1 MPELDVLAGDLS
13 TARLASGTRDNLLGA
28 LAERVLGIVLFVSLS
43 FLLTPR
49 ELGTYYEIVAL
60 VTILVIAGVMGI
72 DMALVR
78 FTALEADRRRFA
90 ETQAYV
96 RSGIRLAVGTSAVLA
111 SSLWIAAPE
120 LGRIFG
126 STAFVRPARVGAV
139 AIPFLVLA
147 LVLVAPAR
155 GLKLMWPTVLS
166 VQICQPAVAL
176 VASCGLVLAGL
187 GLAGATAGFTVA
199 AAASCLLA
207 ATMLRRLRPREGR
220 EQPRASV
227 WRPLVRFS
235 LPVAGMT
242 LTGTALLWVDTLL
255 LGAFRPATDVATYG
269 IIVRLMAIGS
279 AVMLTVIQIFGPFVT
294 QLVARGDRARLGEVL
309 HTATRWVA
317 LVAAPPLVLL
327 AVSGQTVLRIFHQPP
342 WPGHVAM
349 LVLAAAF
356 LIDAFT
362 GPVGHVL
369 TMSGRSGLN
378 LATNAA
384 ALVCNVALNLVL
396 IPRFGLVGAAVSW
409 AVVVV
414 AINAV
419 RVIQVRVIFGVVP
432 FERSLARPAIALVG
446 AAALAAFAGFGSGQ
460 ATNSVPLLHLA
471 IVGGTFAVVYGG
483 GLAVLGASSDDR
495 LLLRTFLRPRRGRMA
510 VPTTTAAGSDHATGT
525 GAPAITRTSR

>member
-1 MPELDVLAGDLS
+1 LAGDLS
-13 TARLASGTRDNLLGA
+13 TARLASGTRDNLLGT
-28 LAERVLGIVLFVSLS
+28 LAERVLGIVLFVALS
-43 FLLTPR
+43 FLLSPR
-49 ELGTYYEIVAL
+49 DLGTYYEIVAL
-60 VTILVIAGVMGI
+60 VTILVIGGVMGI

-78 FTALEADRRRFA
+78 FMALAAERRRFGEA
-90 ETQAYV
+90 QAYV
-96 RSGIRLAVGTSAVLA
+96 RGGIRLALGTSAVLA
-111 SSLWIAAPE
+111 SSLWLAAPE
-120 LGRIFG
+120 LGRIFRSPG
-126 STAFVRPARVGAV
+126 FVWPARGGAV
-139 AIPFLVLA
+139 AIPFLVLT

-176 VASCGLVLAGL
+176 AASCGFVLAGL
-187 GLAGATAGFTVA
+187 GLAGATAGFMVA
-199 AAASCLLA
+199 AAASCVLA
-207 ATMLRRLRPREGR
+207 AMMLRRLRLKDGGEH
-220 EQPRASV
+220 PRASV

-235 LPVAGMT
+235 LPIAGMT

-294 QLVARGDRARLGEVL
+294 QLVARGDPARLGEVL

-317 LVAAPPLVLL
+317 LVAAPPLVFL

-342 WPGHVAM
+342 SPGHGAM

-362 GPVGHVL
+362 GPVGHIL
-369 TMSGRSGLN
+369 TMSGRSWLN

-396 IPRFGLVGAAVSW
+396 IPRFGLVGAAISW
-409 AVVVV
+409 AIVIVGVNV
-414 AINAV
+414 V
-419 RVIQVRVIFGVVP
+419 RVIQVRLIFGVIP

-446 AAALAAFAGFGSGQ
+446 AATLTACAGFVSGP
-460 ATNSVPLLHLA
+460 ATSSVPLVHLA
-471 IVGGTFAVVYGG
+471 IVGGTFAVAYGG
-483 GLAVLGASSDDR
+483 AVAMLGTSSDDR
-495 LLLRTFLRPRRGRMA
+495 LFLGTLLRPGRGRTPA
-510 VPTTTAAGSDHATGT
+510 PTSAEVGTDHPGVTV
-525 GAPAITRTSR
+525 APVITRTS